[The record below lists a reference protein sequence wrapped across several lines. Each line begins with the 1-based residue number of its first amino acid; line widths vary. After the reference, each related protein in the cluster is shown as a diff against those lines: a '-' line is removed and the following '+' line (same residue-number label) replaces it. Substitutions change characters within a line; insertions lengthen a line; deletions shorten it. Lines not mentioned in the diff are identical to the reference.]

1 MDCQF
6 ANVFALF
13 DVHDNGLVRKLEI
26 AYELLQIKDI
36 VSAELDLTKILDF
49 DSF

>member
-1 MDCQF
+1 
-6 ANVFALF
+6 VFALF